1 MTQREQLILSKWLNY
16 TERQKEAHNALKDF
30 DYVLYGGAVG
40 GGKSYLLAKEVALF
54 LLKLTK
60 QGLTKVNAG
69 IFSKDYPTLEDRQL
83 KRVEERLGDLG
94 TLVRSPYPEFRFH
107 AEYGGHII
115 MFRNLDDASKYK
127 STDFAIIGV
136 EEVNENPL
144 KIFNDLRIRL
154 RWSGVERPKFIG
166 VCNPIGEPW
175 VEQYWIKRQ
184 FPPEMLEIANQFKFI
199 KSLPTDNPHLPA
211 SYFKRLESLPQK
223 EREAYLE
230 GVWGGFE
237 SEMDEKGFI
246 RLVSS
251 KAIEKAQIYKWFHTG
266 YKILGVDVGAGVD
279 ETSVVIRS
287 DTFSEVL
294 FNQKLAD
301 TSQIKPLLIRLIKEW
316 NIDYIAIDKTGL
328 GKPIYDDLI
337 NSGISNVIG
346 VNFAEKADD
355 SARFENKKAEIF
367 WRTKE
372 WIESGKKISNDV
384 GYRQLESMKYK
395 IFDDKKIKM
404 QSKQELIASGVPSP
418 NIADALAVTFVVNN
432 DIISGHKE
440 YQFENEL
447 FGEVEDNGI
456 KFDFI

>member
-1 MTQREQLILSKWLNY
+1 MIQREKLILSQWLNY
-16 TERQKEAHNALKDF
+16 TEKQKEAHEAVLDF
-30 DYVLYGGAVG
+30 DFVLYGGAVG
-40 GGKSYLLAKEVALF
+40 GGKSYWLAKEIALF

-107 AEYGGHII
+107 PQYGGHII

-136 EEVNENPL
+136 EEVNENVL

-154 RWSGVERPKFIG
+154 RWTGVDRPKFLG

-184 FPPEMLEIANQFKFI
+184 FPNEMLDIAPQFKFV

-211 SYFKRLESLPQK
+211 SYFKRLESLPPK
-223 EREAYLE
+223 EREAYLD
-230 GVWGGFE
+230 GVWGGYE

-251 KAIEKAQIYKWFHTG
+251 KDIENAQIYKWFHTG
-266 YKILGVDVGAGVD
+266 YKILGIDPGAGVD
-279 ETSVVIRS
+279 ETSIVIRS
-287 DTFSEVL
+287 ETFSDVL
-294 FNQKLAD
+294 FNQKLSD
-301 TSQIKPLLIRLIKEW
+301 TSQIKPLVAKLITEHQ
-316 NIDYIAIDKTGL
+316 IDYVAIDRTGL
-328 GKPIYDDLI
+328 GKPIYDDMV
-337 NSGISNVIG
+337 NSGMRNVIG
-346 VNFAEKADD
+346 VSFAEKADD

-367 WRTKE
+367 WRAKE
-372 WIESGKKISNDV
+372 YIEKGKKVSNHL

-404 QSKQELIASGVPSP
+404 QSKQELISSGVPSP
-418 NIADALAVTFVVNN
+418 NVADAFAVTFAVNN
-432 DIISGHKE
+432 DIISGYKE
-440 YQFENEL
+440 SQWEEELLGNEVD
-447 FGEVEDNGI
+447 EGI